1 MSPQVSWDMTT
12 YHFPHI
18 RLLVRWW
25 TEVCNSSFPNGYKYP
40 GQRRATYPHK
50 PEDTSTYPSAHEAN
64 VRHGSHMLYIQYS
77 EQTHMYV
84 DTQTRTPTD
93 VLADLIVR
101 ELYSQVRY
109 AFLFESSTSS

>member
-1 MSPQVSWDMTT
+1 
-12 YHFPHI
+12 
-18 RLLVRWW
+18 
-25 TEVCNSSFPNGYKYP
+25 
-40 GQRRATYPHK
+40 
-50 PEDTSTYPSAHEAN
+50 
-64 VRHGSHMLYIQYS
+64 MLYIQYS

-109 AFLFESSTSS
+109 AFLFESSTSSKTDRFVLAPSKDGLENGKCVASTPEF

>member
-1 MSPQVSWDMTT
+1 MGIST
-12 YHFPHI
+12 
-18 RLLVRWW
+18 R
-25 TEVCNSSFPNGYKYP
+25 

-50 PEDTSTYPSAHEAN
+50 PEDTSTYSSAHEAN

-101 ELYSQVRY
+101 EFYSQVRY
-109 AFLFESSTSS
+109 AFLFESSTSSYCFN